1 MKNVFKKILEYII
14 IICLAV
20 ISALSY
26 VMFVFP
32 NDFAPAGFN
41 GIATI
46 IQYVFDIN
54 AGYLSLLLNVP
65 IIILV
70 FIFVDKEFAVKTLVF
85 ILCFAGGL
93 IVLEQID
100 LSAFIYQTDNG
111 TSTILGPVVAGLI
124 SGATVGAAFLLNSCS
139 GGTELVSA
147 LIHKY
152 RPNYNFVWVAF
163 ILNVIVA
170 GISYFV
176 YGYKIEPVILCILFS
191 FFTSS
196 VSDKI
201 LRGNR
206 EAVKF
211 EVITDHPEEVGKAII
226 ERLGHSATI
235 IRGEGAY
242 TKTEK
247 SMIFCIINKY
257 EIVQFK
263 EILDEYPDTF
273 AVVSNVNDTIGKFVN
288 HRQKKS
294 AVS

>member
-1 MKNVFKKILEYII
+1 MQTFFKKLFEYIMI
-14 IICLAV
+14 IGLAA

-26 VMFVFP
+26 IMFVFP

-54 AGYLSLLLNVP
+54 AGYLVFLINIP

-70 FIFVDKEFAVKTLVF
+70 FIFVDKEFAIKTLVF
-85 ILCFAGGL
+85 IIFFSGSLT
-93 IVLEQID
+93 VLEQVD
-100 LSAFIYQTDNG
+100 LSAFIYQTENG
-111 TSTILGPVVAGLI
+111 TSTILGPVVSGLI
-124 SGATVGAAFLLNSCS
+124 SGATVGTAFLLNGCS

-152 RPNYNFVWVAF
+152 RPGYNFVWIAF
-163 ILNVIVA
+163 ALNVV
-170 GISYFV
+170 SYFV
-176 YGYKIEPVILCILFS
+176 YGYKIEPVILCIVFS
-191 FFTSS
+191 YFSS
-196 VSDKI
+196 AVSDKM

-206 EAVKF
+206 EAIKF
-211 EVITDHPEEVGKAII
+211 EVITDHPEEVGNAII

-235 IRGEGAY
+235 IRGEGCY
-242 TKTEK
+242 TRSQKN
-247 SMIFCIINKY
+247 MLFCIINKY

-263 EILDEYPDTF
+263 EILSEYPDTF

-288 HRQKKS
+288 PRQKKS
-294 AVS
+294 TVA

>member
-1 MKNVFKKILEYII
+1 MKAVFKKILEYLII
-14 IICLAV
+14 IGLAGV
-20 ISALSY
+20 SALSY

-54 AGYLSLLLNVP
+54 AGYLVFLINVP

-70 FIFVDKEFAVKTLVF
+70 FIFVDKEFAIKTLVF
-85 ILCFAGGL
+85 IVFFASAL
-93 IVLEQID
+93 ALLEKID

-111 TSTILGPVVAGLI
+111 TSTILGPVVAGFI
-124 SGATVGAAFLLNSCS
+124 SGATVGTAFLLNGCS

-152 RPNYNFVWVAF
+152 RPHYNFVWVAF
-163 ILNVIVA
+163 ALNVVVA
-170 GISYFV
+170 VVSYFV

-191 FFTSS
+191 YFSS
-196 VSDKI
+196 AVSDKI

-206 EAVKF
+206 EAIKF
-211 EVITDHPEEVGKAII
+211 EVITNHPEEVGKAII

-235 IRGEGAY
+235 IKGEGAY
-242 TKTEK
+242 TKSQK
-247 SMIFCIINKY
+247 NLIFCIINKY

-263 EILDEYPDTF
+263 EILAEFPDTF

-288 HRQKKS
+288 PRQKKS
-294 AVS
+294 TVA

>member
-1 MKNVFKKILEYII
+1 MKSIIKKSFEYVTII
-14 IICLAV
+14 ALAI

-54 AGYLSLLLNVP
+54 AGYLALLMNVP

-70 FIFVDKEFAVKTLVF
+70 FIFVDKEFAIKTLVY
-85 ILCFAGGL
+85 IICFSGGL
-93 IVLEQID
+93 VLFQSID
-100 LSAFIYQTDNG
+100 MSMFIYRTDSG
-111 TSTILGPVVAGLI
+111 TSTILGPVVAGII
-124 SGATVGAAFLLNSCS
+124 SGATVGTAFLLNSCS

-147 LIHKY
+147 LIHKF
-152 RPNYNFVWVAF
+152 RPDLNFVWIAF
-163 ILNVIVA
+163 GLNVIIAVM
-170 GISYFV
+170 SYFV
-176 YGYKIEPVILCILFS
+176 YGYNLEPVILCVLNS
-191 FFTSS
+191 FFTSTI
-196 VSDKI
+196 SDKM
-201 LRGNR
+201 LKGNR

-211 EVITDHPEEVGKAII
+211 EVITTQPNEVGRAII
-226 ERLGHSATI
+226 ERLGHSATVF
-235 IRGEGAY
+235 RGEGCY

-247 SMIFCIINKY
+247 NMLFCIINKY

-263 EILDEYPDTF
+263 EILSEYPDTF

-288 HRQKKS
+288 PRKKKS
-294 AVS
+294 TVA

>member
-1 MKNVFKKILEYII
+1 MKTVFKKILEYISI
-14 IICLAV
+14 IGLAL

-54 AGYLSLLLNVP
+54 AGYLVFLINIP

-85 ILCFAGGL
+85 IICFSGGL
-93 IVLEQID
+93 AILDQFD

-111 TSTILGPVVAGLI
+111 TSTILGPVVAGFI

-152 RPNYNFVWVAF
+152 RPGYNFVWIAF

-170 GISYFV
+170 IISYFV

-191 FFTSS
+191 YFSS
-196 VSDKI
+196 AVSDKI

-242 TKTEK
+242 TKSQK
-247 SMIFCIINKY
+247 NMLFCIINKY

>member
-1 MKNVFKKILEYII
+1 MKTFFKKLFEYII
-14 IICLAV
+14 IIGLAA

-26 VMFVFP
+26 IMFVFP

-54 AGYLSLLLNVP
+54 AGYLVFLINIP

-70 FIFVDKEFAVKTLVF
+70 FIFVDKEFAIKTLVF
-85 ILCFAGGL
+85 IIFFSGSLT
-93 IVLEQID
+93 VLEQVD
-100 LSAFIYQTDNG
+100 LSAFIYQTENG

-124 SGATVGAAFLLNSCS
+124 SGATVGAAFLLNGCS

-152 RPNYNFVWVAF
+152 RPGYNFVWIAF
-163 ILNVIVA
+163 ALNVVVA
-170 GISYFV
+170 VISYFV
-176 YGYKIEPVILCILFS
+176 YGYKIEPVILCIVFS
-191 FFTSS
+191 YFSS
-196 VSDKI
+196 AVSDKM

-206 EAVKF
+206 EAIKF

-235 IRGEGAY
+235 IRGEGCY
-242 TKTEK
+242 TRSQKN
-247 SMIFCIINKY
+247 MLFCIINKY

-263 EILDEYPDTF
+263 EILSEYPDTF

-288 HRQKKS
+288 PRQKKS
-294 AVS
+294 TVA